1 MYHNNRIHCLLV
13 HETQLCK
20 QRSGNQQDFQVF
32 SRLPWYTGLATV
44 NRRKQNSLWAKQKG
58 NMKTS
63 QFSNVAGASI
73 CTNVT
78 CSIYQKSLIIYL
90 LNEFLH
96 SFSFEHVT
104 ENALCNSAKSL
115 SAWKF
120 TGDEERCSLWD
131 GRRGSSGGGSV
142 SLPRS
147 LLHAALWGS
156 GCSCAEDVIN
166 NVLSQ
171 RLPVVEN

>member
-1 MYHNNRIHCLLV
+1 MDHSNIVYKIACTTITEYVASWYIRHSCANRGV
-13 HETQLCK
+13 ATSK
-20 QRSGNQQDFQVF
+20 TSQVF

-63 QFSNVAGASI
+63 QFSSAAGASI
-73 CTNVT
+73 CTNVM

-104 ENALCNSAKSL
+104 ENALCNSAKSF

-131 GRRGSSGGGSV
+131 GRWWRQRV
-142 SLPRS
+142 PAPLPPPCCT
-147 LLHAALWGS
+147 L
-156 GCSCAEDVIN
+156 
-166 NVLSQ
+166 
-171 RLPVVEN
+171 RLRL